1 MYVSTISSAHT
12 PTIEQQVFRIISK
25 RKAIRASRVRK
36 TASLARD
43 LRFDTVDVVDIILE
57 LERNFSIT
65 IPDEVPLYTVG
76 DFRALRARPRRR
88 RVRVGANPALT
99 LDLLSQKS
107 PATIVAGLFWWCQ
120 PKSLRR

>member
-1 MYVSTISSAHT
+1 MQQKPSMDTSAASHRLTLFLQPIMYISTISPAHT

-36 TASLARD
+36 TASLSRD

-57 LERNFSIT
+57 LERSFSIT

-76 DFRALRARPRRR
+76 DF
-88 RVRVGANPALT
+88 VRFVRDHAA
-99 LDLLSQKS
+99 
-107 PATIVAGLFWWCQ
+107 AA
-120 PKSLRR
+120 

>member
-1 MYVSTISSAHT
+1 MLLKQRASPCLTIFFRNSIMYVSTISSTHT

-36 TASLARD
+36 TASLSRD

-76 DFRALRARPRRR
+76 DF
-88 RVRVGANPALT
+88 VRFVRDHAA
-99 LDLLSQKS
+99 
-107 PATIVAGLFWWCQ
+107 AA
-120 PKSLRR
+120 

>member
-1 MYVSTISSAHT
+1 MAFVAAKTSGWHLRNTAGAGHRLIPFLQPIMYVSTISPAHT

-36 TASLARD
+36 TASLSRD

-57 LERNFSIT
+57 LERSFSIT

-76 DFRALRARPRRR
+76 DF
-88 RVRVGANPALT
+88 VRFVRDHAA
-99 LDLLSQKS
+99 
-107 PATIVAGLFWWCQ
+107 AA
-120 PKSLRR
+120 

>member
-43 LRFDTVDVVDIILE
+43 LRFETLDVVDIILE

-76 DFRALRARPRRR
+76 DF
-88 RVRVGANPALT
+88 VRYVRDHAA
-99 LDLLSQKS
+99 
-107 PATIVAGLFWWCQ
+107 AA
-120 PKSLRR
+120 

>member
-1 MYVSTISSAHT
+1 MYVSIASLA
-12 PTIEQQVFRIISK
+12 PGATIEQQVFRIISK

-43 LRFDTVDVVDIILE
+43 LRFETLDVVDIILE

-76 DFRALRARPRRR
+76 DF
-88 RVRVGANPALT
+88 VRYVREHAA
-99 LDLLSQKS
+99 
-107 PATIVAGLFWWCQ
+107 AA
-120 PKSLRR
+120 

>member
-1 MYVSTISSAHT
+1 MVAAKTTDKFPPLYRSFYLLTHHSFAIIMYVSTISPAHT

-36 TASLARD
+36 TASLSRD

-57 LERNFSIT
+57 LERNFSIV

-76 DFRALRARPRRR
+76 DF
-88 RVRVGANPALT
+88 VRFVRDHAA
-99 LDLLSQKS
+99 
-107 PATIVAGLFWWCQ
+107 AA
-120 PKSLRR
+120 

>member
-1 MYVSTISSAHT
+1 MGFSLWPRFFSHSSSLLCNNMYLSAAAAH
-12 PTIEQQVFRIISK
+12 PAASIEQQVFRIISK

-57 LERNFSIT
+57 LERNFHII

-76 DFRALRARPRRR
+76 DF
-88 RVRVGANPALT
+88 VRFVREHAA
-99 LDLLSQKS
+99 
-107 PATIVAGLFWWCQ
+107 A
-120 PKSLRR
+120 

>member
-1 MYVSTISSAHT
+1 MYVSATTAAATHPS
-12 PTIEQQVFRIISK
+12 IEQQVFRIISK

-57 LERNFSIT
+57 LERSFQIT

-76 DFRALRARPRRR
+76 DF
-88 RVRVGANPALT
+88 VRYVRDHAA
-99 LDLLSQKS
+99 
-107 PATIVAGLFWWCQ
+107 AA
-120 PKSLRR
+120 